1 MKGLDIQKLEG
12 LRKELHKY
20 PEVSGEE
27 EKTAQRIVDF
37 LEEYEPDQILTGIGG
52 NGIAAV
58 YNGKQQGPGV
68 LFRCELDALPIKE
81 INEMP
86 YKSVYEGKGH
96 KCGHD
101 GHMAM
106 VSGLAQLLHE
116 KRPESGRVVL
126 LYQPE
131 EETGQGAAKVVHDP
145 DFNELYID
153 YAFALHNLPS
163 FDHGEIV
170 MRKGPFASASKG
182 MIINL
187 QGKSSHAGEPDRG
200 INPSMAVAGII
211 TGFNELF
218 MNDEIFKSFRL
229 ITIIHT
235 LIGEVAFGT
244 SPGEAKVMATLRSYL
259 DEDME
264 TLTENAVHIA
274 REIAEKYKLKIDI
287 SWTEEFPATIND
299 DNMTGLVKEVAKKNK
314 FSIFDI
320 KEPFRWSEDFAHFTN
335 RYQGALFGL
344 GSGKD
349 QPQLHNPDYDFP
361 DRIIEHGVKMFYGIY
376 DKLLNEKSE

>member
-218 MNDEIFKSFRL
+218 MNDELFKSFRL